1 MPNNKLKHT
10 YPIENLE
17 IEVNGRELII
27 NGYAKYT
34 LDSNSSEDSKSS
46 FARFVK
52 LKITNWDCKCRT
64 VKDAM
69 TGLTKSDIKAVEDSI
84 LDNLNENYE
93 LCDYLAS
100 EDAEGF

>member
-17 IEVNGRELII
+17 IEVNGRELTI

-34 LDSNSSEDSKSS
+34 IDKQNSGESGAI